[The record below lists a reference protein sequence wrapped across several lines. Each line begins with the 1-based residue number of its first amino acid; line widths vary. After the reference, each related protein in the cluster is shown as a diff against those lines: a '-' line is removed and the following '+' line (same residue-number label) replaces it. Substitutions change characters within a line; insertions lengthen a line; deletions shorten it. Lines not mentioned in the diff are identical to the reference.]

1 MTSVCG
7 AWPKQLGWSRL
18 KGFGAA
24 CSGSWQLAEAA
35 SGLAWPKQPK
45 YSANPTWEG
54 RAAGWS
60 PDNTGQRVILRQPV
74 GPPCLLI
81 ALFGALASSA
91 TAAFAALAA
100 QSSLFGAG
108 AGAVT
113 ACFVAG
119 LSTADMLKRRN
130 LLATEPAS
138 RHRRT
143 K

>member
-1 MTSVCG
+1 MAECHAALIGGV
-7 AWPKQLGWSRL
+7 
-18 KGFGAA
+18 FG
-24 CSGSWQLAEAA
+24 CTGPLLSH
-35 SGLAWPKQPK
+35 GL
-45 YSANPTWEG
+45 G

>member
-1 MTSVCG
+1 MAECHAALIGGV
-7 AWPKQLGWSRL
+7 
-18 KGFGAA
+18 FG
-24 CSGSWQLAEAA
+24 CTGPLLSH
-35 SGLAWPKQPK
+35 GL
-45 YSANPTWEG
+45 G

-74 GPPCLLI
+74 GLI

>member
-1 MTSVCG
+1 MAECHAALIGGV
-7 AWPKQLGWSRL
+7 
-18 KGFGAA
+18 FG
-24 CSGSWQLAEAA
+24 CTGPLLSH
-35 SGLAWPKQPK
+35 GL
-45 YSANPTWEG
+45 G

-108 AGAVT
+108 AGAAAQLKT
-113 ACFVAG
+113 H
-119 LSTADMLKRRN
+119 LILWDMKELKTCSSILAS
-130 LLATEPAS
+130 LLFFLFLL
-138 RHRRT
+138 
-143 K
+143 KYN